1 MNAIAE
7 FWHRVKTHTVGRLM
21 LLSVLVGV
29 VAGFGALAFNFVL
42 NGASDLFMVRGVGY
56 ELPQPGAEG
65 VTRMPAEPAHRWLLF
80 VVPAVGGLLSGLLV
94 YSLAP
99 EAEGHGTDAMIDA
112 FHRKRGVI
120 RKRIPFIKTLASALT
135 IGSGGS
141 AGREGPIAQIGA
153 GFGSALATWLKASDR
168 ERRTLLLAGAG
179 AGIGAV
185 FRAPLGGALFAVEV
199 LYRDMEFEGAAL
211 APCFVASIV
220 SYSIY
225 CGLSGSWGA
234 IFSLPY
240 HLAFNRPL
248 ELPLYVAL
256 GIVCA
261 LMGML
266 YVKVFYGVRNHV
278 FRKLRLPNHVKPALG
293 GLAVGAIGF
302 FLPQVLGMG
311 YGWVQL
317 AMDGYL
323 PLKIIVAI
331 AFVKILATSLT
342 ISSGGSGGVFA
353 PSMVIGG
360 MVGAAVGTVLHGWLP
375 QVVAQPAAFALVGMA
390 GFFAGVAKTP
400 VSSLIMVSEMT
411 TGYGLL
417 APLMLTT
424 TVGYLLV
431 PRRLSIYENQVESR
445 VDSPAHEGDYVVDL
459 LERIHVREAMPKIQ
473 KLAVLRLDASLPEIL
488 DTVAD
493 SKQYVF
499 PVLNAQGE
507 LHGVILFDD
516 IRLFFT
522 ERNLPKQA
530 VIAQDLL
537 AQNLVTVTPDED
549 LASAMQKLRQAMQ
562 VEMVVVEREGSRHVV
577 GIVGRRDV
585 LSTYHD
591 RVRPGAAD
599 AGAKF

>member
-1 MNAIAE
+1 MEAITKI
-7 FWHRVKTHTVGRLM
+7 WRQIKTHSVGRLV
-21 LLSVLVGV
+21 LLSLLVGV
-29 VAGFGALAFNFVL
+29 VAGFGALAFNFIL
-42 NGASDLFMVRGVGY
+42 NGANDLFMVRAVGY
-56 ELPQPGAEG
+56 QMPQPGAEG
-65 VTRMPAEPAHRWLLF
+65 VTKMPAEPARRWLLF
-80 VVPAVGGLLSGLLV
+80 VVPAFGGLLSGLLV
-94 YSLAP
+94 FSLAP

-112 FHRKRGVI
+112 FHHKRGVI
-120 RKRIPFIKTLASALT
+120 RKRVPIIKTIASALT

-141 AGREGPIAQIGA
+141 AGREGPIAQVGA
-153 GFGSALATWLKASDR
+153 GFGSALATWLNVSDR

-199 LYRDMEFEGAAL
+199 LYRDMEFEAAAL
-211 APCFVASIV
+211 VPCFVAAIV

-225 CGLSGSWGA
+225 CAASGSWGA

-240 HLAFNRPL
+240 VTFNHPL
-248 ELPLYVAL
+248 ELPLYVML
-256 GIVCA
+256 GIICA

-266 YVKVFYGVRNHV
+266 YVKVFYGARDHV

-293 GLAVGAIGF
+293 GLMVGAIGF

-317 AMDGYL
+317 AMDGNL
-323 PLKIIVAI
+323 PLKLIVAI

-342 ISSGGSGGVFA
+342 IGSGGSGGVFA

-375 QVVAQPAAFALVGMA
+375 QVVTQPAAFALVGMA

-424 TVGYLLV
+424 AVGYLLV
-431 PRRLSIYENQVESR
+431 PRRLSLYENQVESR
-445 VDSPAHEGDYVVDL
+445 VDSPAHEGEYVVDL
-459 LERIHVREAMPKIQ
+459 LERIQVREAMPKIE
-473 KLAVLRLDASLPEIL
+473 KLATLQLDAPLPEIL
-488 DTVAD
+488 NTVAD
-493 SKQYVF
+493 SKQQVF
-499 PVLNAQGE
+499 PVLDAQGE
-507 LHGVILFDD
+507 LHGAILFDD

-522 ERNLPKQA
+522 ERNIPKQV
-530 VIAQDLL
+530 VIAHDLL

-549 LASAMQKLRQAMQ
+549 LASAMQKLRQSMQ
-562 VEMVVVEREGSRHVV
+562 VELVVVERENSRRVV
-577 GIVGRRDV
+577 GILGRRDV
-585 LSTYHD
+585 LSTYQD
-591 RVRPGAAD
+591 RVHQRDSSP
-599 AGAKF
+599 AG

>member
-1 MNAIAE
+1 MEDVGASTR
-7 FWHRVKTHTVGRLM
+7 FWQEIKPHSLGRSV
-21 LLSVLVGV
+21 LLSMLVGV
-29 VAGFGALAFNFVL
+29 VAGFGALAFNFIL
-42 NGASDLFMVRGVGY
+42 NGAGNLFMVRAVGY
-56 ELPQPGAEG
+56 EMPQPGAEG
-65 VTRMPAEPAHRWLLF
+65 VTKMPAEPARRWLLF
-80 VVPAVGGLLSGLLV
+80 LVPAVGGLLSGLLV
-94 YSLAP
+94 FSLAP

-112 FHRKRGVI
+112 FHHKAGVI
-120 RKRIPFIKTLASALT
+120 RKRIPFIKTFASALT

-141 AGREGPIAQIGA
+141 AGREGPIAQVGA
-153 GFGSALATWLKASDR
+153 GFGSALATWLKAGDR

-199 LYRDMEFEGAAL
+199 LYRDIEFEAAAL
-211 APCFVASIV
+211 VPCFVAAIT

-225 CGLSGSWGA
+225 CGVSGSWGA

-240 HLAFNRPL
+240 VTFNHPL

-261 LMGML
+261 LMGVL
-266 YVKVFYGVRNHV
+266 YVKVFYGVRDHV

-317 AMDGYL
+317 AMDQQL
-323 PLKIIVAI
+323 PLKLIVAI
-331 AFVKILATSLT
+331 AFVKILTTSLT
-342 ISSGGSGGVFA
+342 IGSGGSGGVFA

-360 MVGAAVGTVLHGWLP
+360 MVGAAVGTMLHTWLP
-375 QVVAQPAAFALVGMA
+375 QVVTQPAAFALVGMA

-424 TVGYLLV
+424 AVGYLLV
-431 PRRLSIYENQVESR
+431 PRRLSLYENQVESR
-445 VDSPAHEGDYVVDL
+445 VDSPAHEGEYVVDL
-459 LERIHVREAMPKIQ
+459 LERIRVREAMPKIE
-473 KLAVLRLDASLPEIL
+473 KLAVLRLDTPLPEIL

-493 SKQYVF
+493 SKQHVF
-499 PVLNAQGE
+499 PVLDAHGDLQ
-507 LHGVILFDD
+507 GVILFDD

-522 ERNLPKQA
+522 ERNFPKQV

-562 VEMVVVEREGSRHVV
+562 VEMVVVEREGSRRVV

-591 RVRPGAAD
+591 RVHHRAL
-599 AGAKF
+599 

>member
-1 MNAIAE
+1 MAAIAK
-7 FWHRVKTHTVGRLM
+7 FWQQVKTHSLGRLV
-21 LLSVLVGV
+21 LLCVLVGV
-29 VAGFGALAFNFVL
+29 VAGFGALGFNFIL
-42 NGASDLFMVRGVGY
+42 NSANDLFMVRAVGY
-56 ELPQPGAEG
+56 QMPQPGAEG
-65 VTRMPAEPAHRWLLF
+65 VTKMPAEPARRWLLF
-80 VVPAVGGLLSGLLV
+80 VVPAFGGLLSGLLV
-94 YSLAP
+94 FSLAP

-112 FHRKRGVI
+112 FHHKRGVI
-120 RKRIPFIKTLASALT
+120 RKRVPIIKTIASALT

-141 AGREGPIAQIGA
+141 AGREGPIAQVGG
-153 GFGSALATWLKASDR
+153 GFGSALATWLKATDR

-199 LYRDMEFEGAAL
+199 LYRDMEFEAAAL
-211 APCFVASIV
+211 VPCFVAAIV

-225 CGLSGSWGA
+225 CGVSGSWGA

-240 HLAFNRPL
+240 VTFNHPL
-248 ELPLYVAL
+248 ELPLYVML

-266 YVKVFYGVRNHV
+266 YVKVFYGARDHV

-293 GLAVGAIGF
+293 GLMVGAIGF

-323 PLKIIVAI
+323 PLKLIVAI

-342 ISSGGSGGVFA
+342 IGSGGSGGVFA

-375 QVVAQPAAFALVGMA
+375 HVVTQPAAFALVGMA

-424 TVGYLLV
+424 AVGYLLV
-431 PRRLSIYENQVESR
+431 PRRLSLYENQVESR
-445 VDSPAHEGDYVVDL
+445 VDSPAHEGEYVVDL
-459 LERIHVREAMPKIQ
+459 LEGIQVREAMPKIE
-473 KLAVLRLDASLPEIL
+473 KLATLQLDAPLPEIL

-493 SKQYVF
+493 SKQHVF
-499 PVLNAQGE
+499 PVLDTKGE
-507 LHGVILFDD
+507 LHGAILFDD

-522 ERNLPKQA
+522 ERHLPKQA
-530 VIAQDLL
+530 VVAHDLL

-549 LASAMQKLRQAMQ
+549 LASAMQKLRQSMQ
-562 VEMVVVEREGSRHVV
+562 VELVVVDHENSRRVV
-577 GIVGRRDV
+577 GILGRRDV

-591 RVRPGAAD
+591 RVHQRGGSP
-599 AGAKF
+599 AG

>member
-1 MNAIAE
+1 MKTIAE
-7 FWHRVKTHTVGRLM
+7 FWQQVKTHSLGRLV
-21 LLSVLVGV
+21 LLSMLVGV
-29 VAGFGALAFNFVL
+29 VAGFGAVTFNFIL
-42 NGASDLFMVRGVGY
+42 NSASELFMVRAVGY
-56 ELPQPGAEG
+56 EMPQPGAEG
-65 VTRMPAEPAHRWLLF
+65 VAKMPAEPARRWLLF
-80 VVPAVGGLLSGLLV
+80 LVPAFGGLLSGLLV
-94 YSLAP
+94 YTFAP

-120 RKRIPFIKTLASALT
+120 RKRVPIIKTLASALT

-141 AGREGPIAQIGA
+141 AGREGPIAQVGA
-153 GFGSALATWLKASDR
+153 GFGSALATWLKAGDR

-211 APCFVASIV
+211 VPCFVASIV

-225 CGLSGSWGA
+225 CGVSGSWGA

-240 HLAFNRPL
+240 HLTFNHPL
-248 ELPLYVAL
+248 ELPLYVVL

-261 LMGML
+261 LMGVL
-266 YVKVFYGVRNHV
+266 YVKVFYGVRDHV

-293 GLAVGAIGF
+293 GLAVGVIGF

-375 QVVAQPAAFALVGMA
+375 QVVTQPAAFALVGMA

-424 TVGYLLV
+424 AVGYLLT
-431 PRRLSIYENQVESR
+431 PRRDSIYENQVDSR
-445 VDSPAHEGDYVVDL
+445 IDSPAHEGEYVVDL
-459 LERIHVREAMPKIQ
+459 LERIPVREAMPKLE
-473 KLAVLRLDASLPEIL
+473 KLAVLRLNAPLPEIL
-488 DTVAD
+488 HAVAD
-493 SKQYVF
+493 SKQHVF
-499 PVLNAQGE
+499 PVLDAQGE

-522 ERNLPKQA
+522 DRDIPRHA

-549 LASAMQKLRQAMQ
+549 LASALQKLRQSMQ
-562 VEMVVVEREGSRHVV
+562 VELVVVKHKGSRKVV
-577 GIVGRRDV
+577 GILGRRDI
-585 LSTYHD
+585 LATYQD
-591 RVRPGAAD
+591 RVRTGAAD
-599 AGAKF
+599 AGANL

>member
-1 MNAIAE
+1 MKATTRLWQQI
-7 FWHRVKTHTVGRLM
+7 KTHSIGRSV
-21 LLSVLVGV
+21 LLSMLVGV

-42 NGASDLFMVRGVGY
+42 NGASELFMVRAVGY

-65 VTRMPAEPAHRWLLF
+65 VTRMPAEPARRWLLF

-120 RKRIPFIKTLASALT
+120 RKRVPIIKTLASALT

-141 AGREGPIAQIGA
+141 AGREGPIAQVGA
-153 GFGSALATWLKASDR
+153 GFGSALATWLKAGDR

-199 LYRDMEFEGAAL
+199 LYRDIEFEAAAL
-211 APCFVASIV
+211 VPCFVAAIV

-225 CGLSGSWGA
+225 CGVSGSWGA
-234 IFSLPY
+234 IFSLPNVT
-240 HLAFNRPL
+240 FNHPL
-248 ELPLYVAL
+248 ELPLYVVL

-261 LMGML
+261 LMGAL
-266 YVKVFYGVRNHV
+266 YVKVFYGVRDQV
-278 FRKLRLPNHVKPALG
+278 FRKIPLPNHIKPALG
-293 GLAVGAIGF
+293 GLAVGVIGY

-375 QVVAQPAAFALVGMA
+375 HVVTQPAAFALVGMA

-424 TVGYLLV
+424 AVGYLLV

-459 LERIHVREAMPKIQ
+459 LERIRVREAMPKIE

-493 SKQYVF
+493 SKQHVF
-499 PVLNAQGE
+499 PVLDAHGD

-522 ERNLPKQA
+522 ERHFPKHA

-549 LASAMQKLRQAMQ
+549 LASAMQKLRQSMQ
-562 VEMVVVEREGSRHVV
+562 VELVVVEREGSRHVV
-577 GIVGRRDV
+577 GIIGRRDV

-591 RVRPGAAD
+591 RVQQRNS
-599 AGAKF
+599 

>member
-1 MNAIAE
+1 MTAAPTLWEKI
-7 FWHRVKTHTVGRLM
+7 KTHSVGRLVI
-21 LLSVLVGV
+21 LSALVGV
-29 VAGFGALAFNFVL
+29 VAGFGALAFNLIL
-42 NGASDLFMVRGVGY
+42 NGAAELFMVRAAGY
-56 ELPQPGAEG
+56 HMPQPGAEG
-65 VTRMPAEPAHRWLLF
+65 VTKMPAEPQRRWLLL
-80 VVPAVGGLLSGLLV
+80 VVPAIGGLLSGLLV

-112 FHRKRGVI
+112 FHHKLGVI
-120 RKRIPFIKTLASALT
+120 RKRVPFIKTIASALT

-153 GFGSALATWLKASDR
+153 GFGSALATWLKAGDR

-199 LYRDMEFEGAAL
+199 LYRDMEFEAAAL
-211 APCFVASIV
+211 VPCFVASIIA
-220 SYSIY
+220 YSIY
-225 CGLSGSWGA
+225 CGVNGTWGA
-234 IFSLPY
+234 IFSVPY
-240 HLAFNRPL
+240 LAFNRPL

-266 YVKVFYGVRNHV
+266 YVKAFYGMRDHV
-278 FRKLRLPNHVKPALG
+278 FRKLRLPNHVKPAIG

-317 AMDGYL
+317 AIDGSL
-323 PLKIIVAI
+323 SLKIIIAI

-342 ISSGGSGGVFA
+342 IGSGGSGGVFA

-360 MVGAAVGTVLHGWLP
+360 MIGAAVGTALQRWLP
-375 QVVAQPAAFALVGMA
+375 GVVMQPAAFALVGMA

-424 TVGYLLV
+424 AVSYVLI
-431 PRRLSIYENQVESR
+431 PRRLSLYENQVDSR
-445 VDSPAHEGDYVVDL
+445 ADSPAHEGDYVVDV
-459 LERIHVREAMPKIQ
+459 LERMHVREAMPKLE
-473 KLAVLRLDASLPEIL
+473 KLATLKLDATLEEIL
-488 DTVAD
+488 DTVAG
-493 SKQYVF
+493 SKQHVF
-499 PVLNAQGE
+499 PVLDPQGD
-507 LHGVILFDD
+507 LRGVIVFDD

-522 ERNLPKQA
+522 ERNLPKTA
-530 VIAQDLL
+530 IVAQDLL
-537 AQNLVTVTPDED
+537 AHNLVTCYPDED
-549 LASAMQKLRQAMQ
+549 LSSALHKLRQSMQ
-562 VEMVVVEREGSRHVV
+562 VELVVVETDGSRKPA
-577 GIVGRRDV
+577 GIIGRRDI
-585 LSTYHD
+585 LALYQD
-591 RVRPGAAD
+591 RVRLRG
-599 AGAKF
+599 K